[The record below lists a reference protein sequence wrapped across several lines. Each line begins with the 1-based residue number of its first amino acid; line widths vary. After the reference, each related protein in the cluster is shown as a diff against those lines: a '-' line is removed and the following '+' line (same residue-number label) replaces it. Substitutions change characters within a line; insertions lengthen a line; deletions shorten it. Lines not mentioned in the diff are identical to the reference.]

1 MFTAI
6 WEIYTNRKMGYTKK
20 NKKEFFI
27 LQEAEDFLYRKK
39 DSIKEENWI
48 KGEVVETLYQVYLK
62 I

>member
-27 LQEAEDFLYRKK
+27 LHKCAKSPL
-39 DSIKEENWI
+39 
-48 KGEVVETLYQVYLK
+48 L
-62 I
+62 

>member
-6 WEIYTNRKMGYTKK
+6 WEIYTNRKMGRTKK

-27 LQEAEDFLYRKK
+27 LQEAEDFLYSKK

-48 KGEVVETLYQVYLK
+48 KGEVVEILYERYLK